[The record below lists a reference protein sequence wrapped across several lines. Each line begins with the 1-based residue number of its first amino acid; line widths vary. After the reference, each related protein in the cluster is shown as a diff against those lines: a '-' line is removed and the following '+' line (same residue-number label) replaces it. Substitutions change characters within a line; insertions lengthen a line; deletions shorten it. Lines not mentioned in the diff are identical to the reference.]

1 MKRTAAR
8 LAWLAVAA
16 LVPMISSCKDDSL
29 PGDYT
34 ATTFTITPQ
43 GGATQDVLAAGGHI
57 TLSIANDFTTAGN
70 LSIPASIDGGPVSVS
85 MLGNMVKQ
93 GDEITFDLVADSFMR
108 DMTFTFSGNTLSA
121 IDTFSGTTVAVT
133 LSK

>member
-1 MKRTAAR
+1 
-8 LAWLAVAA
+8 
-16 LVPMISSCKDDSL
+16 
-29 PGDYT
+29 
-34 ATTFTITPQ
+34 
-43 GGATQDVLAAGGHI
+43 
-57 TLSIANDFTTAGN
+57 
-70 LSIPASIDGGPVSVS
+70 